1 MIHHCEPDAGQRHSP
16 TLPPFTLRR
25 AQPDDETALTRL
37 LTESYRVL
45 LAPDYRP
52 SVLAQAV
59 PKIGRAQPDLLM
71 APGYLVAETGGGA
84 LIGAGGWTWRGP
96 AGGAAPLDWGH
107 VRHVAVH
114 PYHAGSGV
122 GAILLETVIEDA
134 RDAGVRVLSCL
145 STLTARG
152 FYARMGFSD
161 QGEVDLALGPGLS
174 FPAVQ
179 MRRVL

>member
-1 MIHHCEPDAGQRHSP
+1 MIHPCEPETGPRPGS

-25 AQPDDETALTRL
+25 AHPDDAAALTRL
-37 LTESYRVL
+37 LTTSYRVL
-45 LAPDYRP
+45 LAPDYAP
-52 SVLAQAV
+52 SVLALAV
-59 PKIGRAQPDLLM
+59 PKIGQAQPELM
-71 APGYLVAETGGGA
+71 ASPGYMVAETGGGD
-84 LIGAGGWTWRGP
+84 LIAAGGWTWRGP

-107 VRHVAVH
+107 MRHVAVH
-114 PYHAGSGV
+114 PDHAGAGIGGV
-122 GAILLETVIEDA
+122 LLDHVIEDA
-134 RDAGVRVLSCL
+134 RAAGVRVLSCL

-152 FYARMGFSD
+152 FYAHMGFAD